1 MTISLLVAVVSDPL
15 EEQAIAIAREE
26 GAHGV
31 TIVPA
36 RGIGF
41 PEHMT
46 FFGLTYRGLEKTL
59 LWLLD
64 RRLAERIAERL
75 NRELDLLA
83 PQRGLA
89 FCLPVGQLFGI
100 DPALL
105 GEGRAAPGSAD
116 D

>member
-1 MTISLLVAVVSDPL
+1 VVSDPL

-46 FFGLTYRGLEKTL
+46 FFGLTCRGLEKTL
-59 LWLLD
+59 PWLLD
-64 RRLAERIAERL
+64 RQLAERLAVRL
-75 NRELDLLA
+75 DRELDLLA

-89 FCLPVGQLFGI
+89 FCLPVDQLVGI
-100 DPALL
+100 DLARL
-105 GEGRAAPGSAD
+105 GGGEATAAAPGD
-116 D
+116 